1 MSTLVIKPI
10 NIENGLV
17 SNNCFLF
24 ERSAF
29 KWLKIIKMFYKEKKN
44 IEVSIM
50 FYLSDWDLETELTR
64 FLC

>member
-1 MSTLVIKPI
+1 
-10 NIENGLV
+10 
-17 SNNCFLF
+17 
-24 ERSAF
+24 
-29 KWLKIIKMFYKEKKN
+29 MFYKEKKN